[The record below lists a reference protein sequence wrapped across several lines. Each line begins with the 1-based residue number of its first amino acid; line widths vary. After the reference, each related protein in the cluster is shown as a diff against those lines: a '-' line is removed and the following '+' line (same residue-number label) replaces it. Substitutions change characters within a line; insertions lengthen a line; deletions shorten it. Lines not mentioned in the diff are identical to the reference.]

1 MQLTIGNLINYIINK
16 KLLVAI
22 TFLISLILYPIQYY
36 TFDQN
41 TSQMKF
47 IIDNFDD
54 VSDGNSTQSKAIN
67 IFKKRMLYGYDLING
82 MICITTNKEGF
93 NGQNLECTIKKISNK
108 DLKTIEA
115 STVKFINKE
124 YILSLKTVRK
134 FSEDISRM
142 ESVYENRKA
151 LSVAEVEEII
161 NNEIKQNKYLMINV
175 MTKKNIFDL
184 FRFFSFIVL
193 INSLMIGYLIIT
205 HPKMKL

>member
-47 IIDNFDD
+47 IIDNFED

-115 STVKFINKE
+115 STLKFINKE
-124 YILSLKTVRK
+124 YILSLNTVRK

-142 ESVYENRKA
+142 ESVYENRKG

-175 MTKKNIFDL
+175 ITKKNIFDL

>member
-161 NNEIKQNKYLMINV
+161 NNEIKQ
-175 MTKKNIFDL
+175 TNI
-184 FRFFSFIVL
+184 
-193 INSLMIGYLIIT
+193 
-205 HPKMKL
+205 